1 MFVGHMDTRK
11 RSPHTRRENGSD
23 PSPRAILAIP
33 GASTIHLSGEAHF
46 IRTFVEGRKLGQ
58 RSIQRYTKRPPIN
71 CLVYLTTISSQYDNT
86 RPKNNSLYRWPF
98 EISRAQV
105 LGSSVEGVHHIRILC
120 VRLAPSEIAK
130 NDMASGVEK
139 DIPRFRTPIG
149 RRVSTIEKVMVS
161 TYRYTTSRSW
171 WCSRANKGSEL

>member
-1 MFVGHMDTRK
+1 MFVKHTDTHK

-23 PSPRAILAIP
+23 PFPRAILAMP
-33 GASTIHLSGEAHF
+33 GASTIHLSVEDF
-46 IRTFVEGRKLGQ
+46 RRTFVEGRQLGQ
-58 RSIQRYTKRPPIN
+58 RSVQRYTKRPPIN

-130 NDMASGVEK
+130 NDMASGDEK
-139 DIPRFRTPIG
+139 DILRFRTPIG